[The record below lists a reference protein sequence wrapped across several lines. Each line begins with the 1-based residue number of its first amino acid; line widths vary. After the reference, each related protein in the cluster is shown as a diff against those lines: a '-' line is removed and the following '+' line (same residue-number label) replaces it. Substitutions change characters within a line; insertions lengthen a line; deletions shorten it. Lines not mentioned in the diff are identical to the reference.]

1 MTRVQREWIRGAGPL
16 AVLTLLADRDM
27 YGYELAESIDRQS
40 NGVLS
45 MGHSTLYSLLYNLEG
60 KGLIEPGRRKAG
72 KGRPRKYYRVT
83 DAGRKWL
90 EQHRREWSELV
101 NAMAGLGLA

>member
-1 MTRVQREWIRGAGPL
+1 M
-16 AVLTLLADRDM
+16 LTLLADRDM
-27 YGYELAESIDRQS
+27 YGYELAEAIDRQS

-60 KGLIEPGRRKAG
+60 KELIEPCRRRVG

-83 DAGRKWL
+83 AAGRAWL

-101 NAMAGLGLA
+101 SAMAQLGVA

>member
-1 MTRVQREWIRGAGPL
+1 M

-45 MGHSTLYSLLYNLEG
+45 MGHSTLYSILYNLEG

>member
-27 YGYELAESIDRQS
+27 YGYELAEAIDRQS

-60 KGLIEPGRRKAG
+60 KGLLEPGRRKVG
-72 KGRPRKYYRVT
+72 KGRPRKYYRLTQEGHV
-83 DAGRKWL
+83 WL
-90 EQHRREWSELV
+90 EKHRKEWSALV
-101 NAMAGLGLA
+101 DAMAQLGVA

>member
-27 YGYELAESIDRQS
+27 YGYELAEAIDRQS
-40 NGVLS
+40 SGVLS

-60 KGLIEPGRRKAG
+60 KGLIEPGRRRTG

-83 DAGRKWL
+83 DSGLMWL

-101 NAMAGLGLA
+101 NAMAQLGLA